1 MKKTKIAYWVF
12 TGLMTAAL
20 GVGAAYDAASA
31 PEAIAHI
38 THLGYPAYLVPFLG
52 VAKLAAL
59 LVILAPGL
67 RRLKEWAYAGL
78 VIDLVGA
85 AYSHF
90 AVGDGPEMWAGILVL
105 LLVVGG
111 SYFFFLKRQRAAD
124 GAPERTPAERYG
136 QVSLSGN

>member
-1 MKKTKIAYWVF
+1 MKKVKITYWIC
-12 TGLMTAAL
+12 TGLITALL
-20 GVGAAYDAASA
+20 GVGAIFDAISA
-31 PEAIAHI
+31 PEAVAHI

-52 VAKLAAL
+52 VAKMAAL
-59 LVILAPGL
+59 AVILVPGF

-85 AYSHF
+85 FYSHV
-90 AVGDGPEMWAGILVL
+90 AVGDGPEMWAGFIPMLAVL
-105 LLVVGG
+105 GI
-111 SYFFFLKRQRAAD
+111 SYAFSHKLHRAAQ